1 MTMNPLKPMHFI
13 STTAC
18 GALIFGLIFFSPMPC
33 AAQKGPGARPGDER
47 QMGMNM
53 LQKVKDDKE
62 AEVWLASRKYLEEKI
77 ALGEA
82 GKGDTRLGTLNDVIR
97 DFAQLE
103 KDCQGTDKALRL
115 DAVKAFCAKNTG
127 KGAAVKKYVLAGA
140 TAFVATTLSGM
151 YAGMVG
157 EYQKNNGQLNASFWS
172 YIKDVK
178 VALGIEEKSLK
189 PLFDYAGAPYPAAD
203 VEKVVKAGQKLVF
216 DAIDAQVAKDGPMKG
231 RKSDK
236 LLKSAKAALEK
247 DGMDLSKVKITAL
260 EGDGSWNLVR
270 NDLGTVTGRYTRYS
284 VLIKHPDEKYCQL
297 VVGSLGEDHLG
308 NNKFGNP
315 SSLILPA
322 GMAGMISFV
331 QCP

>member
-1 MTMNPLKPMHFI
+1 MKMNHLKINHYFVAA
-13 STTAC
+13 AC
-18 GALIFGLIFFSPMPC
+18 GALLFGLLIVGARPC

-47 QMGMNM
+47 VMGQNL

-151 YAGMVG
+151 YSGMVG
-157 EYQKNNGQLNASFWS
+157 QYQKNNGQLNASFWS

-189 PLFDYAGAPYPAAD
+189 PLFEYAGAPYPAAD

-216 DAIDAQVAKDGPMKG
+216 DAIDAMVAKEGPMKG

-247 DGMDLSKVKITAL
+247 DGMDLSKVKVTAL

-322 GMAGMISFV
+322 GIAGMISFV